1 MLLPLSTLVATMVMG
16 DVPGMVNP
24 GTPSGVPASY
34 DCAVRIHAWEFGKK
48 TLPSRGVSAYACL
61 KKNTCT
67 AKMPKHHSS
76 TLQPA
81 VPVSVALLARVR
93 LARDS
98 NWCMFNSPL

>member
-24 GTPSGVPASY
+24 GTPGGVPASY

-48 TLPSRGVSAYACL
+48 TLPARGVSVPQ
-61 KKNTCT
+61 KTPCT
-67 AKMPKHHSS
+67 AKMPKHNSS
-76 TLQPA
+76 AMQPA

-98 NWCMFNSPL
+98 NWCMFKSPR